1 VELTFGTGVFWI
13 LIASTVGETI
23 VRTARALRR
32 RGDAPGADVAALERR
47 VRELETR
54 LEAQHALHAE
64 QTATIARLEEQ
75 VEFTERLLTGR
86 TDAPR
91 LDAARPD
98 RRSDARRPS

>member
-1 VELTFGTGVFWI
+1 MDLTLGTGVFWL

-32 RGDAPGADVAALERR
+32 RGGSGAADATALEQR
-47 VRELETR
+47 VRELEAR
-54 LEAQHALHAE
+54 LEQQLVLHAD

-86 TDAPR
+86 ADA
-91 LDAARPD
+91 
-98 RRSDARRPS
+98 RSDARSDAHSDARRLS